1 MLHRDISRR
10 QFIRTT
16 AAGSV
21 AIAATSTSAASYS
34 RILGANDRIAVGIVG
49 CSERGRRALMPTLL
63 RLEDELNVE
72 LAAVCDIWK
81 VNLNRGIE
89 VVKQH
94 SGRTPRAF
102 ERLDDLLGQK
112 DVDAVI
118 NATGD
123 FQHAPLLA
131 RIAGAGKHCYCEK
144 PMATSV
150 GDAKKA
156 VAAVKKTG
164 SVVQIGTQGLS
175 VPSLWK
181 LRAFV
186 ETGRLGKISK
196 VEENRSYWGP
206 RWRGRSEPEIIQEA
220 DTDWQAWLLD
230 KPRRPFDPRLYFEYR
245 IYRDFST
252 GIAGQWMSHSVTE
265 LAAVT
270 GETFPWSVTAD
281 GGIFVWDDG
290 RENPDT
296 IVVNVTYPSG
306 WLYSYSC
313 SFGTGYPG
321 YQRYYGLNGTIEA
334 EGEEYLVSGTGG
346 GAEPTPA
353 NLERARRSKPTAT
366 GFRVNPNRLDEEIRI
381 TSEDKTPSTTLH
393 MKNWIE
399 CIRSRKKPNADVMS
413 GYYHSVACI
422 MAHRSAYL
430 GRKLYWDSKREEIV
444 ASPPDV

>member
-1 MLHRDISRR
+1 MACRDVSRR
-10 QFIRTT
+10 EFIRTT

-21 AIAATSTSAASYS
+21 AIAAGSTSAASYS
-34 RILGANDRIAVGIVG
+34 RILGANDRITVGIVG
-49 CSERGRRALMPTLL
+49 CSARGRGALMPTLL
-63 RLEDELNVE
+63 RLENEFNVE
-72 LAAVCDIWK
+72 LSAVCDIWK

-89 VVKQH
+89 VVRQR

-102 ERLDDLLGQK
+102 ERLDDLLDQK
-112 DVDAVI
+112 DIDAVI

-131 RIAGAGKHCYCEK
+131 RIAGAGRHCYSEK

-150 GDAKKA
+150 EDAKKA

-175 VPSLWK
+175 VPSLQK
-181 LRAFV
+181 LKAFV

-206 RWRGRSEPEIIQEA
+206 RWRGRSEPKIIREA
-220 DTDWQAWLLD
+220 DTDWETWLLG
-230 KPRRPFDPRLYFEYR
+230 KPARPFDPRLYFEYR

-252 GIAGQWMSHSVTE
+252 GIAGQWMSHSVAE
-265 LAAVT
+265 LTAVM
-270 GETFPWSVTAD
+270 GETFPRSVTAD
-281 GGIFVWDDG
+281 GGIFVWNDG

-296 IVVNVTYPSG
+296 IAVNLTYPSG

-313 SFGTGYPG
+313 SFGTNYPG
-321 YQRYYGLNGTIEA
+321 YQRYYGLNGTIE
-334 EGEEYLVSGTGG
+334 GEDDEYVISGKGG

-353 NLERARRSKPTAT
+353 NLDRQRRTTSSAT

-381 TSEDKTPSTTLH
+381 TSEDETPSTTLH

-399 CIRSRKKPNADVMS
+399 CIRSQETPNADVMS

-422 MAHRSAYL
+422 MVHRSAYL
-430 GRKLYWDSKREEIV
+430 GRKLYWDFKREEIV
-444 ASPPDV
+444 DSPAEV